1 MKKVLSLLAI
11 FAVMFLLVACDNNKN
26 DIENNELPNNQD
38 IVENGENFVENGE
51 EEKFYSV
58 DEVNNYAIFQF
69 IRLEENPTTG
79 YGWQYTVAD
88 ENIAVVEDDE
98 YVQNQVPEGWT
109 GVGGE
114 HTYRLSGISSGETT
128 ITFKYVRPWETD
140 KAPEKEITFNLKV
153 NENNEVLVV
162 GEE

>member
-1 MKKVLSLLAI
+1 MKKILSILAI
-11 FAVMFLLVACDNNKN
+11 LVLTFSLVACDNNES
-26 DIENNELPNNQD
+26 DIINNKEPNNQD
-38 IVENGENFVENGE
+38 VIEIENLEKLAE

-58 DEVNNYAIFQF
+58 DEVNNYSIFQF

-98 YVQNQVPEGWT
+98 YVQNQAPEGWT

-114 HTYRLSGISSGETT
+114 HTYRLSGISAGETT

-140 KAPEKEITFNLKV
+140 KEPAKEITFNLKV

>member
-1 MKKVLSLLAI
+1 MKKFLSILAI
-11 FAVMFLLVACDNNKN
+11 LIISFSLVACGNSKN
-26 DIENNELPNNQD
+26 EVKNNEVPNNQGA
-38 IVENGENFVENGE
+38 IENGEKTAKEEN
-51 EEKFYSV
+51 FYSV

-79 YGWQYTVAD
+79 YSWQYTVAD
-88 ENIAVVEDDE
+88 DNIAVVEDDE
-98 YVQNQVPEGWT
+98 YVENQTPEGWT
-109 GVGGE
+109 GAGGE
-114 HTYRLSGISSGETT
+114 HTYRVSGISAGETT
-128 ITFKYVRPWETD
+128 ITFKYARPWEID